1 MNENYRIFSHTYD
14 TDWHRIYVTIC
25 VEKEKFIDVMCITE
39 DEFNRTYE
47 YIMDT
52 GFGYEVYDMKQNTYD
67 ISVNKPLLL
76 KMARD
81 YVNKLTTKY
90 TRS

>member
-1 MNENYRIFSHTYD
+1 MKENYRIFSHTYD

-52 GFGYEVYDMKQNTYD
+52 GFGYDVYDMKDNTYD
-67 ISVNKPLLL
+67 IPVNKPLLF

-81 YVNKLTTKY
+81 YVNTLITKY